1 MTKISHKLSFM
12 LTKEMTGKDC
22 THLFKSAYENRYT
35 WESDFSGYEGRCSWT
50 DGEREVEGSF
60 CLGQDLKATVK
71 GIDDEKI
78 HKAISSQLWE
88 VAIHRVRRSFEQT
101 HGKNTFTF
109 GDTNE
114 IGSEVI
120 VGGKNEGDKYRVKND
135 VVTMVYRHIHGNLII
150 ILTKD
155 VTHTGNGYLSK
166 SYSSQYLDPISKK
179 DLKGKSFYEDA
190 FIPLFKG
197 GPWVLSSRSIHQEAS
212 ECSIINKQVFS
223 FSELKSINSK
233 QG

>member
-1 MTKISHKLSFM
+1 MMYIKKNLMVTTEKLG
-12 LTKEMTGKDC
+12 EDC
-22 THLFKSAYENRYT
+22 AHFFKAAYDNRYT
-35 WESDFSGYEGRCSWT
+35 WDSNFSGYEGSCSWT
-50 DGEREVEGSF
+50 DGEREIKGSF
-60 CLGQDLKATVK
+60 CLGKDLKANINQ
-71 GIDDEKI
+71 IDDAEI

-101 HGKNTFTF
+101 HGQNTFTL

-135 VVTMVYRHIHGNLII
+135 VVKMVYRHIHGNLII
-150 ILTKD
+150 ILTED

-179 DLKGKSFYEDA
+179 DLKGRSFYNDD
-190 FIPLFKG
+190 FVPLFKG
-197 GPWVLSSRSIHQEAS
+197 GPWVLSSRSIHQES
-212 ECSIINKQVFS
+212 LEGSIINKQKFS
-223 FSELKSINSK
+223 FSELKSL
-233 QG
+233 G

>member
-1 MTKISHKLSFM
+1 MTKISHKLGFM

-114 IGSEVI
+114 IGSEII
-120 VGGKNEGDKYRVKND
+120 VGGKNKGDRYRVKND

-155 VTHTGNGYLSK
+155 VTHTGTGYLSK
-166 SYSSQYLDPISKK
+166 SYSSQ
-179 DLKGKSFYEDA
+179 
-190 FIPLFKG
+190 
-197 GPWVLSSRSIHQEAS
+197 
-212 ECSIINKQVFS
+212 
-223 FSELKSINSK
+223 
-233 QG
+233 

>member
-1 MTKISHKLSFM
+1 MKGT
-12 LTKEMTGKDC
+12 DC

-135 VVTMVYRHIHGNLII
+135 VVKMVYRHIHGNLII
-150 ILTKD
+150 ILTED
-155 VTHTGNGYLSK
+155 VIHTGNGYLSK
-166 SYSSQYLDPISKK
+166 SYSSQYLHPISKK
-179 DLKGKSFYEDA
+179 DLKGRSFFNDD
-190 FIPLFKG
+190 FVPLYKE
-197 GPWVLSSRSIHQEAS
+197 GPWVLASRSIHQES
-212 ECSIINKQVFS
+212 TEGSIINKQKFS
-223 FSELKSINSK
+223 FSELKSLGSI
-233 QG
+233 

>member
-1 MTKISHKLSFM
+1 MNFM
-12 LTKEMTGKDC
+12 LTKAMSEKDC

-35 WESDFSGYEGRCSWT
+35 WESDFSGYKGSCSWT
-50 DGEREVEGSF
+50 DGERVLKGSF
-60 CLGQDLKATVK
+60 CIGQNLKATVSE
-71 GIDDEKI
+71 IDDEEI

-88 VAIHRVRRSFEQT
+88 VAIHRVRRSFEET
-101 HGKNTFTF
+101 HGKNTFTL
-109 GDTNE
+109 GDINE

-179 DLKGKSFYEDA
+179 DLKGKSFYKDA

-197 GPWVLSSRSIHQEAS
+197 GPWVLSSRSIHQESS
-212 ECSIINKQVFS
+212 EGSIINKQLFS
-223 FSELKSINSK
+223 FSELKSLISE

>member
-1 MTKISHKLSFM
+1 MLSNEI
-12 LTKEMTGKDC
+12 KGSDC
-22 THLFKSAYENRYT
+22 TNVFKAAYENRYT
-35 WESDFSGYEGRCSWT
+35 WESDFPGYEGSCSWT
-50 DGEREVEGSF
+50 DGERVIKGTFS
-60 CLGQDLKATVK
+60 LGKDFKATIN
-71 GIDDEKI
+71 GIESENI
-78 HKAISSQLWE
+78 NKAISSQLWE

-101 HGKNTFTF
+101 HGKNTFKF
-109 GDTNE
+109 GDANE
-114 IGSEVI
+114 IGSEII

-212 ECSIINKQVFS
+212 EGSIINKQVFS
-223 FSELKSINSK
+223 FSELKSIGSN
-233 QG
+233 QD